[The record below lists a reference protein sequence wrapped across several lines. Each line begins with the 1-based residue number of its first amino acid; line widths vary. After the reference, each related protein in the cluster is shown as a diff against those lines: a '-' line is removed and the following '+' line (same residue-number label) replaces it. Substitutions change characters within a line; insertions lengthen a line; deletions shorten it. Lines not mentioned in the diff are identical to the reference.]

1 MHTDEFSIIIIRV
14 IRNSKFDF
22 NKFMLLLDEN
32 LSIPNITNEIKS
44 IIIYVIIESIHR
56 YVKI

>member
-56 YVKI
+56 YVKK